1 MYKIKIGGRV
11 IGSMSVGN
19 SSLGDVE
26 NTAPVFVSL
35 STTTSTTTILPTTTT
50 TSTTTT
56 STTTFP
62 YPWILASARWNDF
75 GVWKDDSIWID

>member
-1 MYKIKIGGRV
+1 MYQIKVGGSI

-19 SSLGDVE
+19 DALG
-26 NTAPVFVSL
+26 NTSQDAPVFVSL

-50 TSTTTT
+50 TSTSTT

-62 YPWILASARWNDF
+62 YPWILATGFWNDF
-75 GVWKDDSIWID
+75 GVWKDSSYWID

>member
-1 MYKIKIGGRV
+1 MYQIKIGGRV

-50 TSTTTT
+50 STTT
-56 STTTFP
+56 TTTFP
-62 YPWILASARWNDF
+62 YAWILASAKWNDF
-75 GVWKDDSIWID
+75 GVWKDDAIWID